1 MNLREYA
8 EQAIPLLQAVLEGKA
23 LEFRPR
29 LRLGNH
35 VPQWK
40 CLADLSQVD
49 HLNLA
54 QFEVRVKPEAPDVVE
69 VHVWEDGAVG
79 VAFGPKGPLPEV
91 RGQLVRY
98 VREDLVVWPPP
109 QRTSPP
115 PAEELEAEEPDVPDY
130 PQVTRLVLTPS
141 GMVKVTGPR
150 PAVDDHI
157 AFVERN
163 QGR

>member
-8 EQAIPLLQAVLEGKA
+8 EQAIPLLQAVLEGKT

-29 LRLGNH
+29 RRLGNH
-35 VPQWK
+35 APKWER
-40 CLADLSQVD
+40 LTDLPRAD
-49 HLNLA
+49 HFNLI
-54 QFEVRVKPEAPDVVE
+54 QFEIRVKPEAPDVVA

-79 VAFGPKGPLPEV
+79 VAFGPNEPLPV
-91 RGQLVRY
+91 DMGQMVRY
-98 VREDLVVWPPP
+98 VREDLVVWPAP

-115 PAEELEAEEPDVPDY
+115 PAEEQEAEEPDVPDY
-130 PQVTRLVLTPS
+130 PQVTRYVLTPS

-150 PAVDDHI
+150 PAVKDHI

-163 QGR
+163 RGR

>member
-8 EQAIPLLQAVLEGKA
+8 EQAIPLLQAVLEGKT

-29 LRLGNH
+29 RSIAGR
-35 VPQWK
+35 VPQWERLTELP
-40 CLADLSQVD
+40 LAD
-49 HLNLA
+49 HFNLI
-54 QFEVRVKPEAPDVVE
+54 QFEIRVKPEAPDVVS
-69 VHVWEDGAVG
+69 VHVYGDGMVD
-79 VAFGPKGPLPEV
+79 VAFGPKEPLPEV

-109 QRTSPP
+109 QGTSSP
-115 PAEELEAEEPDVPDY
+115 PAEEQEAEEPDVPDY

-150 PAVDDHI
+150 PAVKDHI

-163 QGR
+163 RGR

>member
-8 EQAIPLLQAVLEGKA
+8 EQAIPLLQAVLEGKT

-29 LRLGNH
+29 LGIANH
-35 VPQWK
+35 APQWE
-40 CLADLSQVD
+40 CLTELPLAD
-49 HLNLA
+49 HFNLT
-54 QFEVRVKPEAPDVVE
+54 QFEVRVKPDAPDVVT
-69 VHVWEDGAVG
+69 VNVWGSGMVG
-79 VAFGPKGPLPEV
+79 MAFGPKEPLPDV

-98 VREDLVVWPPP
+98 VREDLVVWPAP
-109 QRTSPP
+109 QGTSPP
-115 PAEELEAEEPDVPDY
+115 PAEEQEAEEPDVPDY
-130 PQVTRLVLTPS
+130 PQVTRYVLTPS

-150 PAVDDHI
+150 PAVKDHI

>member
-8 EQAIPLLQAVLEGKA
+8 EQAIPLLQAVLEGKT

-29 LRLGNH
+29 LGIAGHVRKWERLND
-35 VPQWK
+35 
-40 CLADLSQVD
+40 LARVD

-54 QFEVRVKPEAPDVVE
+54 EFEVRVKSEAPDVVS
-69 VHVWEDGAVG
+69 VHVYGDGMVD
-79 VAFGPKGPLPEV
+79 VAFGPKEPLPEV

-109 QRTSPP
+109 QGTSSP
-115 PAEELEAEEPDVPDY
+115 PAEEQEAEEPDAPDY
-130 PQVTRLVLTPS
+130 PQVARLVLTPS
-141 GMVKVTGPR
+141 GIVKVTGPK